1 MKNKIVILFTLT
13 MMGTCFAVAQ
23 NGVLPNDS
31 IGGDFNQSV
40 VVLAPGQFVEDSVG
54 IFRPGYPNLPTIP
67 SGPKAPIRPHY
78 VSLNGHILYAYGQ
91 FVGYTLYIINEVN
104 AIVYTAEV
112 WADEQ
117 AIVLP
122 EWLTGSLTLVFADDD
137 GGCYYGEIEL

>member
-1 MKNKIVILFTLT
+1 MKKLFSLLLLALATHA
-13 MMGTCFAVAQ
+13 FAQ
-23 NGVLPNDS
+23 SPNPQPNDS
-31 IGGDFNQSV
+31 ISTDNLIGMQPAEWLTVD
-40 VVLAPGQFVEDSVG
+40 DSL
-54 IFRPGYPNLPTIP
+54 GYIDPIPIP